1 MCRQKNVL
9 LEILFSKSYWGLGGV
24 NVFVDELLL
33 KHERV
38 YDDAY
43 SEYYIYIYED
53 RRLYTNL
60 RSTSDPR
67 RHIVFV
73 YGDER

>member
-9 LEILFSKSYWGLGGV
+9 LEILFSKNYWGLGGV

-38 YDDAY
+38 YDDEY

-60 RSTSDPR
+60 RSTADPR